1 VRAEQ
6 FFSRT
11 GSGLVIP
18 GSLSVDSTTAQ
29 KAGAT
34 VKASVEEKGGQRF

>member
-18 GSLSVDSTTAQ
+18 GSVSVDSAAQ

-34 VKASVEEKGGQRF
+34 VKASVEEKGGQRY